1 MRKPSK
7 RERGTSNRTHVTDRT
22 SRWICIYPAY
32 LNAAKTRAEGR
43 HIAKKDCVV
52 NPTYLEIRDV
62 LATAGLAPIVENKKH
77 PRERSNEIEFRGRI
91 RVQLKN
97 EDGTPFKEEFKTRE
111 LTLMYL
117 FAARRCISGPCRLL
131 IVRYPISYRYTY
143 SYSPLHA
150 LCLN

>member
-1 MRKPSK
+1 MRHLQ
-7 RERGTSNRTHVTDRT
+7 TNF
-22 SRWICIYPAY
+22 RWICVYPAY

-91 RVQLKN
+91 RVQLRN
-97 EDGTPFKEEFKTRE
+97 EDGTPFKEEFKSRKLASESCLALLTEKDGRVATRK
-111 LTLMYL
+111 
-117 FAARRCISGPCRLL
+117 
-131 IVRYPISYRYTY
+131 IVFGCPKSSSVLAHNFGHHTR
-143 SYSPLHA
+143 H
-150 LCLN
+150 

>member
-1 MRKPSK
+1 M
-7 RERGTSNRTHVTDRT
+7 TDVTDRI

-111 LTLMYL
+111 LTLMYI
-117 FAARRCISGPCRLL
+117 FIRGAALHQWSLPTVDRKISNF
-131 IVRYPISYRYTY
+131 ISV
-143 SYSPLHA
+143 HV
-150 LCLN
+150 

>member
-1 MRKPSK
+1 MCHHWKTRRTSI
-7 RERGTSNRTHVTDRT
+7 REINRTSNRTHVTDRT

-97 EDGTPFKEEFKTRE
+97 EDGTPFKAEFKTRE
-111 LTLMYL
+111 FPHMYS
-117 FAARRCISGPCRLL
+117 RRVVASVVLAGCSREC
-131 IVRYPISYRYTY
+131 
-143 SYSPLHA
+143 
-150 LCLN
+150 

>member
-1 MRKPSK
+1 M
-7 RERGTSNRTHVTDRT
+7 
-22 SRWICIYPAY
+22 
-32 LNAAKTRAEGR
+32 
-43 HIAKKDCVV
+43 V

-111 LTLMYL
+111 LIILGIYS
-117 FAARRCISGPCRLL
+117 RRGVASVVLADC
-131 IVRYPISYRYTY
+131 
-143 SYSPLHA
+143 
-150 LCLN
+150 

>member
-1 MRKPSK
+1 M
-7 RERGTSNRTHVTDRT
+7 TDVTDRI

-111 LTLMYL
+111 LTQLTV
-117 FAARRCISGPCRLL
+117 FIRGAALHQWSLPTADRKISDF
-131 IVRYPISYRYTY
+131 ISV
-143 SYSPLHA
+143 HV
-150 LCLN
+150 

>member
-1 MRKPSK
+1 MINITLLDSEINLYTR
-7 RERGTSNRTHVTDRT
+7 TSNLTHVTDGT
-22 SRWICIYPAY
+22 FRWICIYPAY

-111 LTLMYL
+111 LTQMYS
-117 FAARRCISGPCRLL
+117 RRSVASVVLAGC
-131 IVRYPISYRYTY
+131 
-143 SYSPLHA
+143 
-150 LCLN
+150 

>member
-1 MRKPSK
+1 M
-7 RERGTSNRTHVTDRT
+7 
-22 SRWICIYPAY
+22 
-32 LNAAKTRAEGR
+32 
-43 HIAKKDCVV
+43 V

-111 LTLMYL
+111 LTQMYL
-117 FAARRCISGPCRLL
+117 FALDQWSLPTVDHKLSNFISVYVYLFTATCTVLELMIAFYPQAR
-131 IVRYPISYRYTY
+131 TF
-143 SYSPLHA
+143 
-150 LCLN
+150 

>member
-1 MRKPSK
+1 M
-7 RERGTSNRTHVTDRT
+7 
-22 SRWICIYPAY
+22 
-32 LNAAKTRAEGR
+32 
-43 HIAKKDCVV
+43 V

-111 LTLMYL
+111 LTQIYDSRRG
-117 FAARRCISGPCRLL
+117 ARVASVVLAGC
-131 IVRYPISYRYTY
+131 
-143 SYSPLHA
+143 
-150 LCLN
+150 